1 MKTKA
6 FLLILLI
13 FPILSQYDDIYEQI
27 LNETVSEE
35 YCSNVISNIT
45 KLLEEGYIF
54 LDFYKSPI
62 KPKGDESYNINKLDL
77 IQELEAI
84 PKTDRK
90 FYDFVRDIYKIIRK
104 TGDNHLSF
112 SVSISPSQ
120 KLNLFSYH
128 YTIPFMLK
136 VIDQRDDNGNV
147 NDTK

>member
-6 FLLILLI
+6 FLLILFI
-13 FPILSQYDDIYEQI
+13 IPFLSQYDDRYEQM

-54 LDFYKSPI
+54 LDFYKSPL
-62 KPKGDESYNINKLDL
+62 KPKGDESYNINNLDL

-90 FYDFVRDIYKIIRK
+90 FYDFYRDIIKIIRK
-104 TGDNHLSF
+104 TGDNHLDF
-112 SVSISPSQ
+112 LANYLPS
-120 KLNLFSYH
+120 KNLNL
-128 YTIPFMLK
+128 L
-136 VIDQRDDNGNV
+136 
-147 NDTK
+147 

>member
-6 FLLILLI
+6 ILLILLI
-13 FPILSQYDDIYEQI
+13 IPFLSQYDDRYEQI

-62 KPKGDESYNINKLDL
+62 KPKGDESYNIDSIDL
-77 IQELEAI
+77 IKELEAI

-90 FYDFVRDIYKIIRK
+90 FYDFFRDIQKIIRK
-104 TGDNHLSF
+104 TGDNHLG
-112 SVSISPSQ
+112 ILPTRPP
-120 KLNLFSYH
+120 LNEIALNNYY
-128 YTIPFMLK
+128 YTIPFIFQ
-136 VIDQRDDNGNV
+136 VVDEIG
-147 NDTK
+147 

>member
-13 FPILSQYDDIYEQI
+13 IPILSKYNVTYEQI

-62 KPKGDESYNINKLDL
+62 KPNGNESYNINTLDL
-77 IQELEAI
+77 I
-84 PKTDRK
+84 
-90 FYDFVRDIYKIIRK
+90 
-104 TGDNHLSF
+104 
-112 SVSISPSQ
+112 
-120 KLNLFSYH
+120 
-128 YTIPFMLK
+128 
-136 VIDQRDDNGNV
+136 
-147 NDTK
+147 